1 MSTGQARRQIPDLS
15 GKGYCHESLE
25 TLARSRPPDGTF
37 NLRESRSAGG
47 KRHGEQAAVDGC
59 IGVIDILYFR
69 INRRRCGGSRILQAI
84 CPGGAEPGARRIGQS
99 ALRRRPARLPMVVG
113 FCGSLRMVSGSILW
127 RRRHRAR
134 RADAIFER
142 LHRPLILAPRASP
155 SRFADTREKGGLAA
169 ASFALVMRRFYWQG
183 CRRPSSPLNQV
194 PG

>member
-134 RADAIFER
+134 RADAISER
-142 LHRPLILAPRASP
+142 LYRPLILAPGASP
-155 SRFADTREKGGLAA
+155 SSGPNLTFRFAWGFPEELACA
-169 ASFALVMRRFYWQG
+169 NLGDARANEHSFEPS
-183 CRRPSSPLNQV
+183 RPQQA
-194 PG
+194 